1 MDNIIIYILSD
12 QPLNLVK
19 MSAFNTVNKKNTA
32 ENTREKIYLAN
43 EVDVTKFKFGKV
55 ETNKYGGKSV
65 RVSYNDQNYAFML
78 QLPRVRIPFGLGQYK
93 DENSTT
99 VKYSLDFALNGH
111 DLDETGQPKN
121 PKMRQVYEV
130 LMGMKESLVD
140 AAFANSREW
149 LGLPKGKSRE
159 VVEAMVRDVLRFA
172 TDKKTGEQLTQYPPT
187 MKAKVRF
194 WDGKFNVK
202 AFHGETREP
211 LHDLET
217 AIPKGSEA
225 IPILRLNS
233 VTLAGGKCGFQWEVF
248 QIRVFPPAKI
258 ADFAFIEDDDEP
270 IRSTVKAQPVEEKAP
285 AKPAYT
291 NQVEDSDE
299 DEEEKEPV
307 NDELDEEAAEEDEE
321 ERPPTPPPAKK
332 VVKKVVAAP
341 KKK

>member
-1 MDNIIIYILSD
+1 
-12 QPLNLVK
+12 
-19 MSAFNTVNKKNTA
+19 MSANTTVNMKVNTA
-32 ENTREKIYLAN
+32 SNTREKIYLAN
-43 EVDVTKFKFGKV
+43 EVDVSKFKFGKV

-65 RVSYNDQNYAFML
+65 RVSYNDQNCAFML

-99 VKYSLDFALNGH
+99 VKYSLDFALHGH
-111 DLDETGQPKN
+111 DLDETGNPIN
-121 PKMRQVYEV
+121 PKMRQVYE
-130 LMGMKESLVD
+130 LLTGMKESLVD
-140 AAFANSREW
+140 AALTNSREW

-172 TDKKTGEQLTQYPPT
+172 TDKKTGEQLTQYAPT
-187 MKAKVRF
+187 MKAKVKF

-211 LHDLET
+211 LTDLET

-258 ADFAFIEDDDEP
+258 ADYAFIDDGEEP
-270 IRSTVKAQPVEEKAP
+270 IRSKLKDQTEEKPQPAP
-285 AKPAYT
+285 KQSSFN

-299 DEEEKEPV
+299 DEEEKQESK
-307 NDELDEEAAEEDEE
+307 DELDEDNVAEDDEEDE

-332 VVKKVVAAP
+332 VVKKVVAA